1 MDYKSV
7 VANLIKSDEL
17 DKSEILAALAP
28 TQDEKNGDLYKKDSM
43 DLKKYDSFA
52 DFGTLLWTL
61 LINGAV

>member
-28 TQDEKNGDLYKKDSM
+28 TQDAKNGDL
-43 DLKKYDSFA
+43 
-52 DFGTLLWTL
+52 
-61 LINGAV
+61 